1 MNGSPLSQP
10 EYHPIMAAY
19 VGLLVATIVVLALLN
34 VWVVRG
40 RSTSRI
46 RAVLPLHTAAMVWA
60 GVAALELLV
69 VDPTLGRWL
78 VYLRTACSYLT
89 VVLFVYFGTVYSGR
103 STSLRR
109 PFNAL
114 FLGGMGIGFLGL
126 VTDPWLGLHFD
137 PLVRATEPFPYYRT
151 GFSPLWQFSFVLSY
165 VGIAM
170 SLYYLTELLVTSQHR
185 SRRPLVA
192 YSLGILLGLVPG
204 AVTFVAEVPTLPGYD
219 HTVLGLSMV
228 SVGTFVGAWL
238 GMVEIAPISR
248 DRLLETSGD
257 GLVVCDD
264 TGTVVDHNEEARTF
278 FTGERAPVGSP
289 LATVAPAL
297 AAALDDSD
305 GSGTAWDDSASDT
318 EFTRDGRWYSVVI
331 SPVTDGGA
339 VSGSA
344 LLVRDVTERVENRRE
359 LRRQNEQLD
368 EFASSVS
375 HHLRNPLQVAAGQTE
390 LAQDRLGESPPE
402 DVDIGRLDDLD
413 GALDRMAAIITDLR
427 TLAEQGKSVE
437 STDSVP
443 FDATVR
449 TAWAHVDTGS
459 ATLAIERD
467 GTIAAEQSRLL
478 SILENLI
485 QNSVEHG
492 STSNRTESDDAVEGH
507 GPDARDDRDTAD
519 TALSITVRLTDEGFV
534 FEDDGCGIDA
544 DLDRLFD
551 YGYTTS
557 SQGTGLGLCIVQT
570 MVQSHGWSIR
580 VDPDHDGARF
590 VVSDAVTSV
599 GPAEASVA
607 WNKQ

>member
-1 MNGSPLSQP
+1 MNGSLGSQLAV
-10 EYHPIMAAY
+10 HPIAAVY
-19 VGLLVATIVVLALLN
+19 VGLLGVSIVVLALLN

-40 RSTSRI
+40 RSTTRI
-46 RAVLPLHTAAMVWA
+46 RAVLPLHTVAMVWA

-114 FLGGMGIGFLGL
+114 FLGGMALGFLGL
-126 VTDPWLGLHFD
+126 VTDPWLGLHFE
-137 PLVRATEPFPYYRT
+137 PLMFAAEPFPYYRT

-165 VGIAM
+165 IGIAV

-192 YSLGILLGLVPG
+192 YSLGILLGL
-204 AVTFVAEVPTLPGYD
+204 
-219 HTVLGLSMV
+219 
-228 SVGTFVGAWL
+228 
-238 GMVEIAPISR
+238 
-248 DRLLETSGD
+248 
-257 GLVVCDD
+257 D
-264 TGTVVDHNEEARTF
+264 TGTVVDHNEEARTI
-278 FTGERAPVGSP
+278 FTGGGEPVGSP

-297 AAALDDSD
+297 AAALEDDDESGVARNGA
-305 GSGTAWDDSASDT
+305 GSET
-318 EFTRDGRWYSVVI
+318 EFTQDGRWYSVVR

-344 LLVRDVTERVENRRE
+344 LLVRDVTERVKNRQE
-359 LRRQNEQLD
+359 LRRQNDQLD

-390 LAQDRLGESPPE
+390 LARDRIGESPPE
-402 DVDIGRLDDLD
+402 GVDIGRLDDLE

-437 STDSVP
+437 STDPVP

-449 TAWAHVDTGS
+449 TAWTHVETGS
-459 ATLAIERD
+459 ATLAVEND

-478 SILENLI
+478 SILENLV

-492 STSNRTESDDAVEGH
+492 STG
-507 GPDARDDRDTAD
+507 GPDSEGRQNSEDGGGSESRDDRDA
-519 TALSITVRLTDEGFV
+519 ALTITVRLTDDGFV
-534 FEDDGCGIDA
+534 FEDDGRGIDA
-544 DLDRLFD
+544 DRDRLFD

-557 SQGTGLGLCIVQT
+557 SEGTGLGLRIVQT

-590 VVSDAVTSV
+590 VVSDAVTIDGPVEDSV
-599 GPAEASVA
+599 TRH
-607 WNKQ
+607 KR

>member
-1 MNGSPLSQP
+1 
-10 EYHPIMAAY
+10 
-19 VGLLVATIVVLALLN
+19 
-34 VWVVRG
+34 
-40 RSTSRI
+40 
-46 RAVLPLHTAAMVWA
+46 
-60 GVAALELLV
+60 
-69 VDPTLGRWL
+69 
-78 VYLRTACSYLT
+78 

-114 FLGGMGIGFLGL
+114 FLGGMALGFLGL
-126 VTDPWLGLHFD
+126 VTDPWLGLHFE
-137 PLVRATEPFPYYRT
+137 PLMFAAEPFPYYRT

-165 VGIAM
+165 IGIAV

-219 HTVLGLSMV
+219 HTVLGLSLV
-228 SVGTFVGAWL
+228 SMGTFVGAWL

-264 TGTVVDHNEEARTF
+264 TGTVVDHNEEARTI
-278 FTGERAPVGSP
+278 FTGGGEPVGSP

-297 AAALDDSD
+297 AAALEDDDESGVARNGA
-305 GSGTAWDDSASDT
+305 GSET
-318 EFTRDGRWYSVVI
+318 EFTQDGRWYSVVR

-344 LLVRDVTERVENRRE
+344 LLVRDVTERVKNRQE
-359 LRRQNEQLD
+359 LRRQNDQLD

-390 LAQDRLGESPPE
+390 LARDRIGESPPE
-402 DVDIGRLDDLD
+402 GVDIGRLDDLE

-437 STDSVP
+437 STDPVP

-449 TAWAHVDTGS
+449 TAWTHVETGS
-459 ATLAIERD
+459 ATLAVEND

-478 SILENLI
+478 SILENLV

-492 STSNRTESDDAVEGH
+492 STG
-507 GPDARDDRDTAD
+507 GPDSEGRQNSEDGGGSESRDDRDA
-519 TALSITVRLTDEGFV
+519 ALTITVRLTDDGFV
-534 FEDDGCGIDA
+534 FEDDGRGIDA
-544 DLDRLFD
+544 DRDRLFD

-557 SQGTGLGLCIVQT
+557 SEGTGLGLRIVQT

-590 VVSDAVTSV
+590 VVSDAVTIDGPVEDSV
-599 GPAEASVA
+599 TRH
-607 WNKQ
+607 KR

>member
-1 MNGSPLSQP
+1 MNGALLSNP
-10 EYHPIMAAY
+10 GLHPIEAVY
-19 VGLLVATIVVLALLN
+19 VGVLVASILVLALLN

-46 RAVLPLHTAAMVWA
+46 RAVLPLHNAAMAWA

-78 VYLRTACSYLT
+78 VYLRTGCSYLV

-114 FLGGMGIGFLGL
+114 FLGGMAIGFLGL

-137 PLVRATEPFPYYRT
+137 RLVRATEPFPYYRT
-151 GFSPLWQFSFVLSY
+151 AFNTLWQFSFVLSY
-165 VGIAM
+165 VGIAV

-219 HTVLGLSMV
+219 HTVLGLSIV
-228 SVGTFVGAWL
+228 SMGTFLGAWL

-264 TGTVVDHNEEARTF
+264 TGTVVDHNEAARTF
-278 FTGERAPVGSP
+278 FTGEGAAVGSP
-289 LATVAPAL
+289 LAAVAPAL
-297 AAALDDSD
+297 AAVLQDAD
-305 GSGTAWDDSASDT
+305 GSESTSGSNT
-318 EFTRDGRWYSVVI
+318 EFTRDGRRYSVVR

-344 LLVRDVTERVENRRE
+344 LLVRDVTKRVENRRE
-359 LRRQNEQLD
+359 LRRQNDQLD
-368 EFASSVS
+368 EFASSVA

-390 LAQDRLGESPPE
+390 LARDRLGESPPE
-402 DVDIGRLDDLD
+402 GVDVDRLDDLE

-437 STDSVP
+437 STDPVP

-449 TAWAHVDTGS
+449 TAWTHVDTGG
-459 ATLAIERD
+459 ATLAIEGD

-478 SILENLI
+478 SVLENLI
-485 QNSVEHG
+485 RNSVEHG
-492 STSNRTESDDAVEGH
+492 STGDRPVSDESGDHGGDDSG
-507 GPDARDDRDTAD
+507 GGRDTAAAD
-519 TALSITVRLTDEGFV
+519 LTITVRLTDDGFV
-534 FEDDGCGIDA
+534 FEDDGRGIDA
-544 DLDRLFD
+544 DRDRLFE

-557 SQGTGLGLCIVQT
+557 SEGTGLGLRIVQT
-570 MVQSHGWSIR
+570 MIQSHGWSIR

-590 VVSDAVTSV
+590 VVSEAVTSIESA
-599 GPAEASVA
+599 AELVASD
-607 WNKQ
+607 KQ